1 MCVHV
6 RVLARVCSCVTC
18 SQGRQASKCLPVDV
32 DQEHIASSP
41 SKLRQNTIICFFV
54 IHPMFFLNYSGGFY
68 AQNVKCAKSA
78 SKPQE
83 RC

>member
-41 SKLRQNTIICFFV
+41 SKLGS
-54 IHPMFFLNYSGGFY
+54 L
-68 AQNVKCAKSA
+68 NVKYMT
-78 SKPQE
+78 E
-83 RC
+83 